1 MEAVRSSETLVN
13 VYRATWVHI
22 SEGSTHYVIYLQMCI
37 CVQVPLTSRRE
48 KAGLGSSS
56 AELQAVTDD
65 PASERKKAL
74 WRKTQKR
81 YQEIS

>member
-1 MEAVRSSETLVN
+1 MEAVLSSETSGN
-13 VYRATWVHI
+13 FYRTTWGHT

-37 CVQVPLTSRRE
+37 CVQVPLASRRE

-56 AELQAVTDD
+56 AELPAVTDD